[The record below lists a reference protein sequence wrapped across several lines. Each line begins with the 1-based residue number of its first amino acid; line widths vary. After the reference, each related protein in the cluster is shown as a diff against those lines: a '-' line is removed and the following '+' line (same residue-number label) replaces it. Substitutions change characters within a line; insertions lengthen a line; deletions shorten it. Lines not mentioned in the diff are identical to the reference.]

1 VESSTGIRAF
11 AARATANE
19 TLAMFRQSV
28 LTYLPI
34 VPNTSPKEGTGERD
48 ADRPRQAGIEVA
60 DGHDR
65 SDVPAARHDGP
76 CRHGRLGRLA
86 VEELPADDD
95 EDHRHYYVRT
105 APKAVSR

>member
-1 VESSTGIRAF
+1 MVNSRWVVESSTGIRAF

-65 SDVPAARHDGP
+65 SMYRLRGMMVRAAMAASVGWPWRSFP
-76 CRHGRLGRLA
+76 QTMM
-86 VEELPADDD
+86 
-95 EDHRHYYVRT
+95 RT
-105 APKAVSR
+105 IAITT